1 MVDETTTTLETE
13 GKNAIEDAKASLSGL
28 PTDGVTKVRVEL
40 TRVHDTDDTDD
51 DEVADGGTQG
61 RQGRERKLQ
70 NIQQDTA
77 FHTLLTYLD
86 QQGPATSKQVGKVLD
101 MPMNTIGSGLS
112 DLWHRKLADRE
123 GSPPYTYSINQHGK
137 CLLED
142 YGRVD
147 LPWASE
153 DRRSE
158 SEKGGSTDGG
168 TVNEARNKIGSYE
181 I

>member
-28 PTDGVTKVRVEL
+28 PTEGVTKVRVEL
-40 TRVHDTDDTDD
+40 TRVHRDDGT
-51 DEVADGGTQG
+51 EVESDGGTEG

-70 NIQQDTA
+70 NVQQDTA

-86 QQGPATSKQVGKVLD
+86 EKGPLTSRQASDELD
-101 MPMNTIGSGLS
+101 MPENTIGSGLS

-123 GSPPYTYSINQHGK
+123 GTPPYTYSINQHGK

-147 LPWASE
+147 VPYADE
-153 DRRSE
+153 DTSE
-158 SEKGGSTDGG
+158 SEKGGTDGG
-168 TVNEARNKIGSYE
+168 TSIKEPEPVESYKA
-181 I
+181 